1 MHTRTPSQN
10 YLKKIFIHQLPA
22 IYRLSS
28 NSFIYPIVKNG
39 GGIYSNSRE
48 YYEST
53 KKTVILAG
61 LEGDYE
67 ECSNKENIS
76 GASNISKPDLT
87 EEALKNRSTSLW
99 EQWIK
104 ERVQHLIKDDFD
116 FALVLK
122 PNSEYSFWADRLDFR
137 PEAGVI
143 SYSGLLNIKLR
154 SDGVQLD
161 DCYLN
166 KSISSE
172 NQTNV
177 DPVQALFSA
186 KKYGRRSVFDLAMD
200 IAYQRKARLL
210 RTIAT

>member
-1 MHTRTPSQN
+1 MHTRAPSQN

-67 ECSNKENIS
+67 ECSNKENIR
-76 GASNISKPDLT
+76 GASDISKPDPT
-87 EEALKNRSTSLW
+87 EEAFKNRSTSLW

-104 ERVQHLIKDDFD
+104 ERDQHLIKSEKGKIAMVLYTTLLL
-116 FALVLK
+116 ALHFLYRNVT
-122 PNSEYSFWADRLDFR
+122 F
-137 PEAGVI
+137 
-143 SYSGLLNIKLR
+143 LNI
-154 SDGVQLD
+154 D
-161 DCYLN
+161 
-166 KSISSE
+166 
-172 NQTNV
+172 
-177 DPVQALFSA
+177 
-186 KKYGRRSVFDLAMD
+186 
-200 IAYQRKARLL
+200 
-210 RTIAT
+210 